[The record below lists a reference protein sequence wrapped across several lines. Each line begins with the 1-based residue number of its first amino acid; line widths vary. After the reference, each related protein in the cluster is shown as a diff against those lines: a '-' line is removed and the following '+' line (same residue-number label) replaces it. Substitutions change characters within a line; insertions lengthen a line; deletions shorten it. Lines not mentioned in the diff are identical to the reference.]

1 MAMNIRIVSL
11 IAAATLALMLVAS
24 AGCASSLPGGQ
35 SNTASKGTMSAVAP
49 STEAASDGGA
59 PGNAPAT
66 TGAAQQKAVGTAA
79 DRLVIMNASIQ
90 LRTHDLA
97 SAIASVR
104 KLTQTVGGSISQLNV
119 TSNSES
125 PVPDAA
131 GSSAPTTR
139 IPGPA
144 SASLTVR
151 VPAAKLADVQTKVGQ
166 LGTLISQSSNESD
179 VTQQHIDMAAR
190 LVNLRAEEARLR
202 AILSRAGQVSD
213 LLAVER
219 ELSRVRGDI
228 ESMQAQLAYLE
239 GQAAMA
245 TLNISLDEPGPIV
258 RPSSGGW
265 GIVDAVTTGVQA
277 AATLVRGLITVGI
290 AFSPLI
296 VLGGLVWWLIAWL
309 VRRRRARLAV
319 QPPQA
324 MPPADPT
331 TPPPPQ

>member
-1 MAMNIRIVSL
+1 MNTRIVSL
-11 IAAATLALMLVAS
+11 IAAATLALVLATS
-24 AGCASSLPGGQ
+24 AGCASSLTGGQ
-35 SNTASKGTMSAVAP
+35 SNSASKGTMSAVAP
-49 STEAASDGGA
+49 GPPTASDGGA
-59 PGNAPAT
+59 PSNAPAT
-66 TGAAQQKAVGTAA
+66 TGEAQQKTAGATA

-90 LRTHDLA
+90 LRVGDLA
-97 SAIASVR
+97 GAIASVR
-104 KLTQTVGGSISQLNV
+104 KLTQTAGGSISQLNV
-119 TSNSES
+119 SSNSES

-131 GSSAPTTR
+131 SSSAPTAR

-151 VPAAKLADVQTKVGQ
+151 VPAAKLADVQAKVGQ

-190 LVNLRAEEARLR
+190 LTNLRAEEARLR
-202 AILSRAGQVSD
+202 ALLSRAGQVSD
-213 LLAVER
+213 LLEVER

-245 TLNISLDEPGPIV
+245 TLNISLDEPGPVV
-258 RPSSGGW
+258 RPSAGGW

-309 VRRRRARLAV
+309 VRRRRARLAA
-319 QPPQA
+319 QPRQPV
-324 MPPADPT
+324 PPADHN
-331 TPPPPQ
+331 TPPPSQ